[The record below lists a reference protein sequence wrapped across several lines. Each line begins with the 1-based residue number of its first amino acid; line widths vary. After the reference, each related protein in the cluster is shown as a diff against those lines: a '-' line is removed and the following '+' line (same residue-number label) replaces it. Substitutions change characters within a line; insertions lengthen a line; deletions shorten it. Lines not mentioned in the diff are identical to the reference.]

1 MSFLEMNNSKNNHF
15 NIQEIIDF
23 IYFENFNDIL
33 IEEKSKFISNIENRL
48 IDVLN
53 RQNQN
58 FKLNNEKQ
66 NALIEKEK
74 IKIIHRYEKD
84 YLMLNNELI
93 KYEKN
98 QREVQYLT
106 HFRKHCIDLNHIP
119 SHKCS
124 EDKIGKF
131 IEVFEENKRKY
142 LPKRSKEKPLY
153 VICTGCHKCY
163 FADFI
168 KIFCSC
174 CKEEYFSSK
183 LEEKENENILP
194 ATWKEYHCKPIIV
207 NETMKCIKCENVL
220 YINLYNK
227 KLVCLNTKCNFVSE
241 SKSIIWKCKF
251 CHKDF
256 TSTAKIF
263 NPLENKILQ
272 NTVFNSL
279 LNKEICVPQK
289 LYCCCLIRRNNK
301 YTHNKKCNGE
311 LYKGFLNKNQIVV
324 CSKCHAVNYYE
335 KFIWTC
341 PLCNIKFYYNGKKY
355 KKDIPNMQSH
365 KLLYSIE
372 KYQNLDLNKN
382 KAQRN
387 LSSNIRVYFN
397 NNFED
402 KNKKT
407 LENDNSKNLLYN
419 KNTFDSAK
427 KHIEEENNEDHNL
440 SVNDIVPRFKYLK
453 RKKNLRYKT
462 LYDILKEKKN
472 QRNVGV
478 DEVNNNYDV
487 GNKKYNDKIN
497 MNDYSYEYGI
507 REEKIDDEKPENAI
521 KNIKDRKNLIQNYI
535 YRNDIVVNIN
545 INSSNVKNS
554 NNLIN
559 ISNISNSEKILQK
572 KDIFEKID
580 ENPNENYVY
589 EYESIRKSLQKKY
602 WGDSKN
608 INKISLNDKSRN
620 IDYSSDEKNN
630 NFKIPFK
637 KDKNRDISDEKYKLI
652 YNRHLTINDNNKI
665 DEDENEGRE
674 TTFYNKKNLRKKFF
688 KESKSKFNNT
698 INAEIPDNNLNQKNN
713 EKKSEKKFY
722 RKYIGKEKKVEEYNE
737 DKNNNITNNNIQKY
751 RSSRFKQNKFYKK
764 LFLNKDQSNT
774 KNNNNNNIPLDNI
787 PELDNSIPISPFGDI
802 GSSIISR
809 DDFLKISRECKIP
822 SYDENNISYI
832 RPIGQG
838 SYGVIYLVEE
848 KNKKIQYALKS
859 ILCNDLE
866 QILKHKKEFELSYS
880 LSHTNFIKIYNA
892 LFKYLDMTTYML
904 YILMERGETDWN
916 TEIEKRAKLNNFY
929 TETEL
934 IKILKQ
940 LTDVLYYF
948 QKNNIAH
955 RDIKPQN
962 ILVFKNGIYKITDLG
977 EAKDAKKNIQLATL
991 KGSQYFMSPNLFF
1004 AFKYNG
1010 SNHKVVHN
1018 IFKSDVFSLGFCF
1031 LYAMNLNMKL
1041 IQSLREENNM
1051 KNVVNVVK
1059 RFGLDKKYSDKFM
1072 NIIYNMIQIDEN
1084 KRWDFIELN
1093 EEVNKNFK

>member
-1 MSFLEMNNSKNNHF
+1 MSFLEFDNSKNNNQF
-15 NIQEIIDF
+15 NIKEIIDF
-23 IYFENFNDIL
+23 IYSENFNDIL
-33 IEEKSKFISNIENRL
+33 IEEKSKFIKNIENRL
-48 IDVLN
+48 IDVIN
-53 RQNQN
+53 RQNHN
-58 FKLNNEKQ
+58 LKLNNEKQ
-66 NALIEKEK
+66 NALIELEK
-74 IKIIHRYEKD
+74 INIIHRYEKN

-93 KYEKN
+93 KYEKSKKD
-98 QREVQYLT
+98 VQYLT
-106 HFRKHCIDLNHIP
+106 HFRKHCIDLNQIP
-119 SHKCS
+119 LHKCS
-124 EDKIGKF
+124 DEKFGKF
-131 IEVFEENKRKY
+131 IEVFEENKRKF

-153 VICTGCHKCY
+153 VLCTECHKCY

-174 CKEEYFSSK
+174 CKTEYFSSK

-251 CHKDF
+251 CQKDF
-256 TSTAKIF
+256 TSSAKIF

-279 LNKEICVPQK
+279 LNKEICIPQK

-341 PLCNIKFYYNGKKY
+341 PLCNIKFYYNGKKH
-355 KKDIPNMQSH
+355 KKETPNMQSH
-365 KLLYSIE
+365 KLLYSLE

-387 LSSNIRVYFN
+387 LSSNIRIYFN
-397 NNFED
+397 NFEE
-402 KNKKT
+402 NKKT
-407 LENDNSKNLLYN
+407 LENNKSNNLLYN

-427 KHIEEENNEDHNL
+427 KRIEEENNDHNL
-440 SVNDIVPRFKYLK
+440 SVNNLVPRFKYLK
-453 RKKNLRYKT
+453 NKKNLRYKT

-472 QRNVGV
+472 QRNKNV
-478 DEVNNNYDV
+478 DEINNNYDEE
-487 GNKKYNDKIN
+487 NKRFKKIN
-497 MNDYSYEYGI
+497 INDYSYEYGI
-507 REEKIDDEKPENAI
+507 REEKLENEKPENDS
-521 KNIKDRKNLIQNYI
+521 KNLKDRKNLIQNYI

-545 INSSNVKNS
+545 INSSNIKNS

-559 ISNISNSEKILQK
+559 ISNISNSEKILQR
-572 KDIFEKID
+572 KDIFEKVD
-580 ENPNENYVY
+580 ENPNKNYIY
-589 EYESIRKSLQKKY
+589 EYESIRKGLQKKY
-602 WGDSKN
+602 WGDSRN
-608 INKISLNDKSRN
+608 LNKIELNTN
-620 IDYSSDEKNN
+620 LGNLDYNSDEKNN

-637 KDKNRDISDEKYKLI
+637 KDKNRDISNEKYKLI

-665 DEDENEGRE
+665 DEDQNEGRE
-674 TTFYNKKNLRKKFF
+674 TSFYNKKNLRKKFF
-688 KESKSKFNNT
+688 KESRNKINNT
-698 INAEIPDNNLNQKNN
+698 INAESKENNLTQKESN

-722 RKYIGKEKKVEEYNE
+722 RKYRGKEIKGEDNNE
-737 DKNNNITNNNIQKY
+737 DKNDNNNIQKY

-764 LFLNKDQSNT
+764 LFLNKEQSNT
-774 KNNNNNNIPLDNI
+774 NNNLPLDNI
-787 PELDNSIPISPFGDI
+787 PEYENSIPISPFGDI

-809 DDFLKISRECKIP
+809 DDFLKISKECKIP

-848 KNKKIQYALKS
+848 KNNKKIQYALKS

-880 LSHTNFIKIYNA
+880 LSHNNFIKIYNA

-904 YILMERGETDWN
+904 YILMERGENDWN
-916 TEIEKRAKLNNFY
+916 TEIENRAKLNNFY
-929 TETEL
+929 TENEL

-940 LTDVLYYF
+940 LVDVLTYF

-962 ILVFKNGIYKITDLG
+962 ILVFKNNIYKITDLG

-1018 IFKSDVFSLGFCF
+1018 IFKSDVFSLGYCF

-1041 IQSLREENNM
+1041 IQNLREENNM

-1059 RFGLDKKYSDKFM
+1059 KFGLDKRYSEKFM
-1072 NIIYNMIQIDEN
+1072 SIIYNMIQIDEN

-1093 EEVNKNFK
+1093 DEVNKNFK

>member
-1 MSFLEMNNSKNNHF
+1 MSFLEFDNSKNNNQF
-15 NIQEIIDF
+15 NIKEIIDF
-23 IYFENFNDIL
+23 IYSENFNDIL
-33 IEEKSKFISNIENRL
+33 IEEKSKFIKNIENRL
-48 IDVLN
+48 IDVIN
-53 RQNQN
+53 RQNHN
-58 FKLNNEKQ
+58 IKLNNEKQ
-66 NALIEKEK
+66 NSLIELEK
-74 IKIIHRYEKD
+74 INIIHRYEKD
-84 YLMLNNELI
+84 YLILKNELI
-93 KYEKN
+93 KYEKS
-98 QREVQYLT
+98 QKDVQYLT
-106 HFRKHCIDLNHIP
+106 HFRKHCIDLNQIP
-119 SHKCS
+119 LHKCS
-124 EDKIGKF
+124 DEKFGKF
-131 IEVFEENKRKY
+131 IEVFEENKRKF

-153 VICTGCHKCY
+153 VLCTECHKCY

-168 KIFCSC
+168 RIFCSC
-174 CKEEYFSSK
+174 CKAEYFSSK

-251 CHKDF
+251 CQIDF
-256 TSTAKIF
+256 TSSAKIF

-341 PLCNIKFYYNGKKY
+341 PLCNIKFYYNGKKH
-355 KKDIPNMQSH
+355 KKETINMQSH
-365 KLLYSIE
+365 KLLYSLE

-387 LSSNIRVYFN
+387 LSSNIRIYF

-407 LENDNSKNLLYN
+407 LESDKSNNLLYN

-427 KHIEEENNEDHNL
+427 KRIEQENNDHNL
-440 SVNDIVPRFKYLK
+440 SVNNLVPRFKYLK
-453 RKKNLRYKT
+453 AKKNLRYKT

-472 QRNVGV
+472 QRNKNV
-478 DEVNNNYDV
+478 DEINNNYDEE
-487 GNKKYNDKIN
+487 NKRFKKIN
-497 MNDYSYEYGI
+497 INDYSYEYGI
-507 REEKIDDEKPENAI
+507 REEKLENEKPENDS
-521 KNIKDRKNLIQNYI
+521 KNLKDRKNLIQNYI

-545 INSSNVKNS
+545 INSSNIKNS

-559 ISNISNSEKILQK
+559 ISNISNSEKILQR
-572 KDIFEKID
+572 KDIFEKVD
-580 ENPNENYVY
+580 ENPNKNYIY
-589 EYESIRKSLQKKY
+589 EYESIRKGLQKKY
-602 WGDSKN
+602 LGDSRN
-608 INKISLNDKSRN
+608 LNKIELNTN
-620 IDYSSDEKNN
+620 LGNLDYNSEEKNN

-637 KDKNRDISDEKYKLI
+637 KDKNRDISNEKYKLI

-665 DEDENEGRE
+665 DEDQNEGRE
-674 TTFYNKKNLRKKFF
+674 TSFYNKKNLRKKFF
-688 KESKSKFNNT
+688 KESRNKINNT
-698 INAEIPDNNLNQKNN
+698 INAEINDNNSLTQKDNN

-722 RKYIGKEKKVEEYNE
+722 RKYRGKEIKGEDNNE
-737 DKNNNITNNNIQKY
+737 DKNDNNNNIQKY

-764 LFLNKDQSNT
+764 LFLNKDQPNI
-774 KNNNNNNIPLDNI
+774 NNNLPLDNI
-787 PELDNSIPISPFGDI
+787 PEYDHSIPISPFGDI

-809 DDFLKISRECKIP
+809 DDFLKISKECKIP

-848 KNKKIQYALKS
+848 KNKKTQYALKS

-880 LSHTNFIKIYNA
+880 LSHNNFIKIYNA

-904 YILMERGETDWN
+904 YILMERGESDWN
-916 TEIEKRAKLNNFY
+916 TEIENRAKINNYY
-929 TETEL
+929 TENEL

-940 LTDVLYYF
+940 LVDVLTYF

-962 ILVFKNGIYKITDLG
+962 ILVFKNNICKITDLG

-1018 IFKSDVFSLGFCF
+1018 IFKSDVFSLGYCF

-1041 IQSLREENNM
+1041 IQNLREENNM

-1059 RFGLDKKYSDKFM
+1059 KFGLDKRYSEKFM
-1072 NIIYNMIQIDEN
+1072 SIIYNMIQIDEN

-1093 EEVNKNFK
+1093 DEVNKNFK